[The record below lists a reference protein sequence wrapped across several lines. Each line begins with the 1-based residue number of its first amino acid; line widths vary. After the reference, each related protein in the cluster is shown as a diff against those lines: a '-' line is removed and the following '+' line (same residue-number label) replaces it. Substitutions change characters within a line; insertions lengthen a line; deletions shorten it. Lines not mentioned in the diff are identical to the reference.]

1 MIDDIRINIKPLSV
15 NEAWKGKRYKS
26 DKYHAYETEMLVR
39 MPAGKLPDPPYRV
52 FYEFGFSNKLA
63 DYDNPTKPTQD
74 CLARKYGFNDKEIY
88 EAHIRKVI
96 VKKGCEYV
104 RVKIEHL
111 YAD

>member
-1 MIDDIRINIKPLSV
+1 MIDEIRINIKPLSV

-39 MPAGKLPDPPYRV
+39 MPAGRLPEPPYRV

-104 RVKIEHL
+104 RVRIEHM
-111 YAD
+111 DVV